1 MGRQGTVENKGVES
15 GGNERTRV
23 IAVKLLRSLVAAG
36 ENLWKGNRCRMEWGG
51 QGDVGRGTWGLL
63 KLGWKMVVMIGQT
76 DFSRMIRKVVKV
88 NEGNLY

>member
-51 QGDVGRGTWGLL
+51 QGDVGHGTWGLL
-63 KLGWKMVVMIGQT
+63 NLGWKMVVMIGQT

-88 NEGNLY
+88 NESNLY